1 MSHASVA
8 LLGVK
13 GGPAI
18 KPGSNMPCSN
28 LVQIAGKNI
37 LIDAGLGVSRGICDQ
52 GVELNEI
59 DMIIIT
65 HLHSDHYLELGPL
78 FHTAWTAGLN
88 KPIKVIGPKGLQ
100 DYWDGFLLSMKFDI
114 DLRIEDE
121 GRCDISQLLSIE
133 EITEGEIY
141 QNDNLLITAIKNL
154 HPPIKESYA
163 IRIQSNQKAV
173 TLSGDTTYMPALADF
188 AKGSDVL
195 VHEALL
201 IKGVDAL
208 CKSLGVADGRLKNHL
223 LQSHTDA
230 VDVGKI
236 ANAANIKILA
246 LNHLVP
252 GADPSI
258 TEQDWI
264 DAVRQHWQGDLH
276 IGKDGMKIAF

>member
-1 MSHASVA
+1 MSEASVA

-18 KPGSNMPCSN
+18 KPGSNMPCSH
-28 LVQIAGKNI
+28 LVKLAGKNI
-37 LIDAGLGVSRGICDQ
+37 IIDAGLGVSRGICDQ
-52 GVELNEI
+52 GVELTEI

-121 GRCDISQLLSIE
+121 GRCDLSALFAYE
-133 EITEGEIY
+133 EIGEDEIFRSDDL
-141 QNDNLLITAIKNL
+141 NITTMKNL
-154 HPPIKESYA
+154 HPPIEESYA
-163 IRIQSNQKAV
+163 IRIQTSEKAV
-173 TLSGDTTYMPALADF
+173 TLSGDTTYMPELAEF
-188 AKGSDVL
+188 AKNSDVL

-201 IKGVDAL
+201 LKGVDAL
-208 CKSLGVADGRLKNHL
+208 CKSLGVSDDRLKNHL
-223 LQSHTDA
+223 LRSHTA
-230 VDVGKI
+230 AGDVGKI
-236 ANAANIKILA
+236 ASKAEVKTLA

-258 TEQDWI
+258 TEQDWV
-264 DAVRQHWQGDLH
+264 DAAREHWQGELH
-276 IGKDGMKIAF
+276 IGKDGMKIEF

>member
-1 MSHASVA
+1 MSDASVA

-37 LIDAGLGVSRGICDQ
+37 VVDAGLGVCRGICDQ
-52 GVELNEI
+52 GVELTEI

-100 DYWDGFLLSMKFDI
+100 DYWDGFQLSMKFDI

-121 GRCDISQLLSIE
+121 GRCDFSQLLSLT
-133 EITEGEIY
+133 EISQGEIY
-141 QNDNLLITAIKNL
+141 SDDDVSITAMKNL
-154 HPPIKESYA
+154 HPPIEESYA
-163 IRIQSNQKAV
+163 IRIDANNKAV
-173 TLSGDTTYMPALADF
+173 TLSGDTTYMPQLAEF
-188 AKGSDVL
+188 AKNSDVL

-201 IKGVDAL
+201 LKGVDAL
-208 CKSLGVADGRLKNHL
+208 CKSLGVSDDRLKNHL
-223 LQSHTDA
+223 LRSHTA
-230 VDVGKI
+230 AGDVGQI
-236 ANAANIKILA
+236 AKAANVKALA

-258 TEQDWI
+258 TEQDWV
-264 DAVRQHWQGDLH
+264 DAVREHWQGELH
-276 IGKDGMKIAF
+276 IGKDGMKIEF

>member
-100 DYWDGFLLSMKFDI
+100 DYWNGFLLSMKFDI

-121 GRCDISQLLSIE
+121 GRCDISHLLSFE
-133 EITEGEIY
+133 EITVGEIY
-141 QNDNLLITAIKNL
+141 KADDICITAIKNL
-154 HPPIKESYA
+154 HPPIEESYA

-208 CKSLGVADGRLKNHL
+208 CKSLGVTDGRLKNHL

-236 ANAANIKILA
+236 TNAANVKTLA

-264 DAVRQHWQGDLH
+264 DAVQQHWQGDLH
-276 IGKDGMKIAF
+276 IGKDGMKIDF

>member
-1 MSHASVA
+1 MSDASVA

-28 LVQIAGKNI
+28 LVKIAGKNI
-37 LIDAGLGVSRGICDQ
+37 VVDAGLGVCRGICDQ
-52 GVELNEI
+52 GLELNEI

-100 DYWDGFLLSMKFDI
+100 DYWDGFQLSMKFDI

-121 GRCDISQLLSIE
+121 GRCDFSQLLSLT

-141 QNDNLLITAIKNL
+141 KADDICITAIKNL

-163 IRIQSNQKAV
+163 IRIDANNKAV
-173 TLSGDTTYMPALADF
+173 TLSGDTTYMPELADF
-188 AKGSDVL
+188 AKNSDVL

-208 CKSLGVADGRLKNHL
+208 CKSLGVTDGRLKNHL

-236 ANAANIKILA
+236 AKAANVKTLA

-258 TEQDWI
+258 TEQDWV
-264 DAVRQHWQGDLH
+264 DAVRKHWQGELH
-276 IGKDGMKIAF
+276 IGKDGMKIDF

>member
-1 MSHASVA
+1 MSNASVA

-78 FHTAWTAGLN
+78 FHTAWTAGIN

-133 EITEGEIY
+133 EITEGEIH
-141 QNDNLLITAIKNL
+141 QDDNLMITTIKNL

-163 IRIQSNQKAV
+163 IRIQSNEKAV
-173 TLSGDTTYMPALADF
+173 TLSGDTTYMPELADF
-188 AKGSDVL
+188 AKNSDVL

-208 CKSLGVADGRLKNHL
+208 CKSLGVTDGRLKNHL

>member
-1 MSHASVA
+1 MSDASVA

-37 LIDAGLGVSRGICDQ
+37 VIDAGLGVCRGICDQ
-52 GVELNEI
+52 GVELTEI

-121 GRCDISQLLSIE
+121 GRCDFSQLLSLT
-133 EITEGEIY
+133 EISQGEIY
-141 QNDNLLITAIKNL
+141 SDDDITITAMKNL
-154 HPPIKESYA
+154 HPPIEESYA
-163 IRIQSNQKAV
+163 IRIDANNKAI
-173 TLSGDTTYMPALADF
+173 TLSGDTTYMPQLAEF
-188 AKGSDVL
+188 AKNSDVL

-201 IKGVDAL
+201 LKGVDAL
-208 CKSLGVADGRLKNHL
+208 CKSLGVSDDRLKNHL
-223 LQSHTDA
+223 FRSHTA
-230 VDVGKI
+230 AGDVGKI
-236 ANAANIKILA
+236 AKVANVKALA

-258 TEQDWI
+258 TEQDWM
-264 DAVRQHWQGDLH
+264 DAVREDWQGELH
-276 IGKDGMKIAF
+276 IGKDGMKIEF

>member
-1 MSHASVA
+1 MSNASVA

-37 LIDAGLGVSRGICDQ
+37 LVDAGLGVCRGVCDQ

-59 DMIIIT
+59 DVVIIT

-78 FHTAWTAGLN
+78 FHTAWTAGLI
-88 KPIKVIGPKGLQ
+88 KPIKVIGPKGIE
-100 DYWDGFLLSMKFDI
+100 DYWKGFLLSMKFDI

-121 GRCDISQLLSIE
+121 GRCDISKLLSFV

-141 QNDNLLITAIKNL
+141 QNDNLMITAIKNL
-154 HPPIKESYA
+154 HPPIEESYA
-163 IRIQSNQKAV
+163 IRIQSNEKAV
-173 TLSGDTTYMPALADF
+173 TLSGDTTYMPELVDF

-208 CKSLGVADGRLKNHL
+208 CKSLGVTDGRLKNHL

-230 VDVGKI
+230 ADVGKI
-236 ANAANIKILA
+236 AGAANVKVLA

-258 TEQDWI
+258 TEQDWT

-276 IGKDGMKIAF
+276 IGKDGMKIVF

>member
-1 MSHASVA
+1 MSNASVA

-18 KPGSNMPCSN
+18 KPDSNMPCSN
-28 LVQIAGKNI
+28 LVKIAGKNI
-37 LIDAGLGVSRGICDQ
+37 VVDAGLGVCRGICDQ
-52 GVELNEI
+52 GLELTEI

-88 KPIKVIGPKGLQ
+88 KSIKVIGPKGLQ

-121 GRCDISQLLSIE
+121 GRCDISQLLSFE

-163 IRIQSNQKAV
+163 IRIQSNEKAV
-173 TLSGDTTYMPALADF
+173 TLSGDTTYMPELADF
-188 AKGSDVL
+188 AKNSDVL

-208 CKSLGVADGRLKNHL
+208 CKSLGVIDGRLKNHL

-236 ANAANIKILA
+236 ASAANIKILA

-276 IGKDGMKIAF
+276 IGKDGIKIDF

>member
-1 MSHASVA
+1 MSDASVA

-37 LIDAGLGVSRGICDQ
+37 IVDAGLGVSRGICDQ
-52 GVELNEI
+52 GVELTEI

-100 DYWDGFLLSMKFDI
+100 DYWEGFLLSMKFDI

-121 GRCDISQLLSIE
+121 GRCDFSTLLAYEEISQ
-133 EITEGEIY
+133 GEIY
-141 QNDNLLITAIKNL
+141 NADDLSITAMKNL
-154 HPPIKESYA
+154 HPPIEESYA
-163 IRIQSNQKAV
+163 IRIDANNKAV
-173 TLSGDTTYMPALADF
+173 TLSGDTTYMPELAEF
-188 AKGSDVL
+188 AKNSDVL

-201 IKGVDAL
+201 LKGVDAL
-208 CKSLGVADGRLKNHL
+208 CKSLGVSDDRLKNHL
-223 LQSHTDA
+223 LRSHTA
-230 VDVGKI
+230 AGDVGKI
-236 ANAANIKILA
+236 AKVANVKSLA

-258 TEQDWI
+258 TEQDWV
-264 DAVRQHWQGDLH
+264 DAVREHWQGELH
-276 IGKDGMKIAF
+276 IGKDGIKIEF

>member
-1 MSHASVA
+1 MSDASVA

-37 LIDAGLGVSRGICDQ
+37 IVDAGLGVSRGICDQ

-100 DYWDGFLLSMKFDI
+100 DYWDGFQLSMKFDI

-121 GRCDISQLLSIE
+121 GRCDFSQLLSLT

-141 QNDNLLITAIKNL
+141 NADDICITAKKNL
-154 HPPIKESYA
+154 HPPIEESYA
-163 IRIQSNQKAV
+163 IRIDANNKAV
-173 TLSGDTTYMPALADF
+173 TLSGDTTYMPQLAEF
-188 AKGSDVL
+188 AKNSDVL
-195 VHEALL
+195 IHEALL

-208 CKSLGVADGRLKNHL
+208 CKSLGVSDDRLKNHL
-223 LQSHTDA
+223 LRSHTA
-230 VDVGKI
+230 AGDVGKI
-236 ANAANIKILA
+236 AKAANVKTLA

-258 TEQDWI
+258 TEQDWV
-264 DAVRQHWQGDLH
+264 DAVREHWHGELH
-276 IGKDGMKIAF
+276 IGKDGMKIEF

>member
-1 MSHASVA
+1 MSDASVA

-37 LIDAGLGVSRGICDQ
+37 IVDAGLGVSRGICDQ
-52 GVELNEI
+52 GVELTEI

-88 KPIKVIGPKGLQ
+88 KPIKIIGPKGLQ

-121 GRCDISQLLSIE
+121 GRCDFSHLLSLT
-133 EITEGEIY
+133 EITEGEIFKC
-141 QNDNLLITAIKNL
+141 DDICVTAMKNL
-154 HPPIKESYA
+154 HPPIEESYA
-163 IRIQSNQKAV
+163 IRIDANNKAV
-173 TLSGDTTYMPALADF
+173 TLSGDTTYMPELADF
-188 AKGSDVL
+188 AKNSDVL

-201 IKGVDAL
+201 LKGVDAL
-208 CKSLGVADGRLKNHL
+208 CKSLGVSDDRLKNHL
-223 LQSHTDA
+223 LRSHTA
-230 VDVGKI
+230 AGDVGKI
-236 ANAANIKILA
+236 AKAANVNALA

-258 TEQDWI
+258 TEQDWV
-264 DAVRQHWQGDLH
+264 DAVREHWQGELH
-276 IGKDGMKIAF
+276 IGKDGMKIEF